1 MSCKKCGYGDIRQIV
16 PGKYCEEHFMTPPK
30 DMNKIFVIA
39 GNLHQYQNYL
49 YKNKL
54 NSNKYIYISTVEKI
68 FGTANPKVIKV
79 GTYWENPI
87 LDRVEKEVILRNGSF
102 ENEKR

>member
-1 MSCKKCGYGDIRQIV
+1 MAPLRIPKMKINLTDQVS
-16 PGKYCEEHFMTPPK
+16 K
-30 DMNKIFVIA
+30 DMTDESQDMDKIFVIA
-39 GNLHQYQNYL
+39 GNPHQYKNYL
-49 YKNKL
+49 FKNKL
-54 NSNKYIYISTVEKI
+54 NPNKYIYISTVEKM

-87 LDRVEKEVILRNGSF
+87 LDRVEKEVLLRNGSF